1 MLLFSRCHKNPESE
15 RKYWSKYELKL
26 EGKKGQRGGG
36 KDGRASKMRRQRKG
50 KVTGYKEKG
59 LCL

>member
-26 EGKKGQRGGG
+26 EGKKGQRGVV
-36 KDGRASKMRRQRKG
+36 KMIG
-50 KVTGYKEKG
+50 LEK
-59 LCL
+59 